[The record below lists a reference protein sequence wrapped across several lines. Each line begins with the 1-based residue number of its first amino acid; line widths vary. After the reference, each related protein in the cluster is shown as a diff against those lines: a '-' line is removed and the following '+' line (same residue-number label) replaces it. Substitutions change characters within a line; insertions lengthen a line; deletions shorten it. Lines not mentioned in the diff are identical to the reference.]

1 MKRSYILKGKDKLYF
16 STKSNISK
24 AQYLPIKKVYF
35 KLKDETTI
43 SAVADFIDLDP
54 SPPLEFRLRGKES
67 WEGKYYYGFKNL
79 RWLKNEIE
87 LEDLKTFDKG
97 KSLSKYN
104 AGALI
109 IRDPE
114 VE

>member
-43 SAVADFIDLDP
+43 SAVAEFIGLHP
-54 SPPLEFRLRGKES
+54 NPPIEFRLRGKES

-97 KSLSKYN
+97 
-104 AGALI
+104 A
-109 IRDPE
+109 
-114 VE
+114 